1 MKLGLLFN
9 KEPVWSETFLRTQV
23 ERLEAEPVYLDG
35 MGFPSGDWVEPCRAL
50 LAERRFEACLVNYGT
65 VAAWLVPL
73 LIEAGTPFVVHFH
86 GFDAH
91 RKTGLEEIH
100 KRYPLML
107 EAAAEVVVVSS
118 TMREALLAWGVPQ
131 AKIRLNPYGI
141 PPVPETLVGEV
152 ERDPDL
158 VLAAGRFVEKKA
170 PYLVLAAFR
179 EVWRAR
185 PESRL
190 RWIGDGESRGVCEAM
205 VRGWGMEEAVEFAGV
220 WTRDEI
226 LESMREA
233 SAFIQH
239 SVTAASGDME
249 GTPNTILEAATMG
262 CPIVATRHAG
272 IADVVADASFGRLV
286 EEYDVAGMA
295 AALAET
301 LRLPSEAAERAAR
314 LRERVLV
321 EYREERYLDG
331 LRASLERARGEQR
344 FSDELRRRAQQ
355 ELPSSSPKEKP
366 VKVGPQKTAAA
377 AKRPRRLTLKERLQ
391 VLFTG
396 RWSL

>member
-23 ERLEAEPVYLDG
+23 ERLEAESVYLDG

-65 VAAWLVPL
+65 VAAWLAPL
-73 LIEAGTPFVVHFH
+73 LIESGTPFVVHFH

-118 TMREALLAWGVPQ
+118 TMREALMAWGVPENN
-131 AKIRLNPYGI
+131 IRLNPYGV

-152 ERDPDL
+152 ERDPNL

-170 PYLVLAAFR
+170 PYLVLTAFR
-179 EVWRAR
+179 EVWLAR
-185 PESRL
+185 PQTRL
-190 RWIGDGESRGVCEAM
+190 CWIGDGELRGVCDAM
-205 VRGWGMEEAVEFAGV
+205 VRGWGMEEAVEFTGV
-220 WTRDEI
+220 RTREEI
-226 LESMREA
+226 LRGMREA
-233 SAFIQH
+233 AVFIQH

-295 AALAET
+295 AAVAET
-301 LRLPSEAAERAAR
+301 LLVPSEAAERAAR

-331 LRASLERARGEQR
+331 LRASLERARAEAG
-344 FSDELRRRAQQ
+344 FSDALRRRAQ
-355 ELPSSSPKEKP
+355 EEMPSSRPKDKP
-366 VKVGPQKTAAA
+366 VKAVPQKPATA
-377 AKRPRRLTLKERLQ
+377 AKRPRRLTLRERLR
-391 VLFTG
+391 VLLTG
-396 RWSL
+396 R

>member
-23 ERLEAEPVYLDG
+23 ERLEAESVYLDG

-65 VAAWLVPL
+65 VAAWLAPL
-73 LIEAGTPFVVHFH
+73 LIESGTPFVVHFH

-118 TMREALLAWGVPQ
+118 TMREALMAWGVPENN
-131 AKIRLNPYGI
+131 IRLNPYGV

-152 ERDPDL
+152 ERDPNL

-170 PYLVLAAFR
+170 PYLVLTAFR
-179 EVWRAR
+179 EVWLAR
-185 PESRL
+185 PQTRL
-190 RWIGDGESRGVCEAM
+190 CWIGDGELRGVCDAM
-205 VRGWGMEEAVEFAGV
+205 VRGWGMEEAVEFTGV
-220 WTRDEI
+220 RTREEI
-226 LESMREA
+226 LRGMREA
-233 SAFIQH
+233 AVFIQH

-295 AALAET
+295 AAVAET
-301 LRLPSEAAERAAR
+301 LLVPSEAAERAAR

-331 LRASLERARGEQR
+331 LRASLERARAEAG
-344 FSDELRRRAQQ
+344 FSDALRRRVQ
-355 ELPSSSPKEKP
+355 EEMPSSRPKDKP
-366 VKVGPQKTAAA
+366 VKAVPQKPATA
-377 AKRPRRLTLKERLQ
+377 AKRPRRLTLRERLR
-391 VLFTG
+391 VLLTG
-396 RWSL
+396 R